1 MKVCR
6 LWSVIVA
13 LLLLFTANFSFAMK
27 EAETPAVID
36 LQVTGQTVHQW
47 RTRPSFPE
55 SLTFAYYH
63 VYMAGALKQE
73 ISPQVQ
79 QKIIEYIISC
89 QQPNGGFAPAPK
101 HTKTASVIYSYFA
114 LKTLDMLK
122 QKKAINSKAAK
133 NFLLARVQKD
143 GGFAATAREGE
154 RANLATSYYGIEALS
169 LLGAIDSLD
178 KTQVVSFVQSY
189 REKGRGFSRIEGSIS
204 IPKATYMGIRSF
216 KNLGVLTDSIS
227 SEIVAYLKTS
237 RYSGKIKD
245 KKYRLLPNIEAM
257 AYTLDGFA
265 ELSAMPQVDEDK
277 VHEFIRSLYI
287 PDNGGFGPKPGLGTT
302 PPSTYYAILS
312 LVRLGGLPDPMAHKK
327 PSRPVAAP

>member
-6 LWSVIVA
+6 LWSAIVA
-13 LLLLFTANFSFAMK
+13 LLLFFTANFSFAMK
-27 EAETPAVID
+27 EAETPAAID

-63 VYMAGALKQE
+63 VYMAGALKQGITPE
-73 ISPQVQ
+73 IQ

-89 QQPNGGFAPAPK
+89 QQPNGGFTPAPA
-101 HTKTASVIYSYFA
+101 HTKTASVIYTYYA

-122 QKKAINSKAAK
+122 QKKAINSKAAA
-133 NFLLARVQKD
+133 NFVLARVQKD
-143 GGFAATAREGE
+143 GGIVATAKEGE
-154 RANLATSYYGIEALS
+154 KANLATSYYGIEALT
-169 LLGAIDSLD
+169 LLGTIDSLD
-178 KTQVVSFVQSY
+178 KTQVTSFVQSY
-189 REKGRGFSRIEGSIS
+189 REKGRGFSRVEGSIS
-204 IPKATYMGIRSF
+204 TPKATYMGIRSF
-216 KNLGVLTDSIS
+216 KNLGVLNDSIS
-227 SEIVAYLKTS
+227 SEVVAYLKTS
-237 RYSGKIKD
+237 RYSGQIKD

-265 ELSAMPQVDEDK
+265 ELSAIKQVDEDK

-302 PPSTYYAILS
+302 PPSTFYAILS
-312 LVRLGGLPDPMAHKK
+312 MVQLGKLPDPMAAK
-327 PSRPVAAP
+327 PSSAPVITP